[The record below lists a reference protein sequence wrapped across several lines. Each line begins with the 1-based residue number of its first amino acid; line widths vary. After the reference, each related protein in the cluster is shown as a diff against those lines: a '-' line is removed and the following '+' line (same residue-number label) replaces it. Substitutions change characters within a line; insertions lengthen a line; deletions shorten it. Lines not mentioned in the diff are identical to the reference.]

1 MNADKNPYKICVH
14 LWLKLVRLGTLR
26 RNALL
31 ELGGVEQVEERVR
44 EIRMGR
50 FIETVW
56 RDVRTGVRALV
67 HSPVFTVVP
76 VLSLALGIAPTLR
89 YSVSSMVYCCALY
102 PTPNR
107 SRSLMCG
114 IRRLSKASPAST
126 DFQCRA
132 ANYLD
137 WKAQSTAFEE
147 MAVYTQAG
155 LSLSTSNDPVPVIGA
170 VVSADFFSVL
180 RSNAMQGRTFNPWSD
195 PIQE

>member
-1 MNADKNPYKICVH
+1 
-14 LWLKLVRLGTLR
+14 
-26 RNALL
+26 
-31 ELGGVEQVEERVR
+31 
-44 EIRMGR
+44 
-50 FIETVW
+50 
-56 RDVRTGVRALV
+56 
-67 HSPVFTVVP
+67 
-76 VLSLALGIAPTLR
+76 
-89 YSVSSMVYCCALY
+89 
-102 PTPNR
+102 
-107 SRSLMCG
+107 MCG

-137 WKAQSTAFEE
+137 WKAQSTAFEQ

-170 VVSADFFSVL
+170 VVSEDFFSVL